1 MKRIL
6 ILAFVCLCS
15 MACADAQ
22 SFIGRLGKSAAQSA
36 KMHAEFSTQSRVSN
50 AVNRGVDNLFSGKA
64 FKAKKKTADEVLVS
78 YLNSEYGFK
87 GQYPKSYSRQDDN
100 DGTVTFSSKEGDV
113 AVVYY
118 GDVVE
123 NTIDEEFAE
132 NQQTIMEEYEL
143 LGAKQSGNSFTLT
156 YNMGGTIA
164 SVRTIRKGN
173 VSASIAVCYPEGEDK
188 YYKKTVEKLLDGL
201 TFYK

>member
-1 MKRIL
+1 MKRFL
-6 ILAFVCLCS
+6 ILAFVFLCS
-15 MACADAQ
+15 IACADAQ
-22 SFIGRLGKSAAQSA
+22 SFIGRLGRSAAQSA
-36 KMHAEFSTQSRVSN
+36 KMHAEFSTQSRVSS

-64 FKAKKKTADEVLVS
+64 FKAKKKSADEVLVS

-87 GQYPKSYSRQDDN
+87 GQYPKSYSREDDN

-118 GDVVE
+118 GDE
-123 NTIDEEFAE
+123 NEKTIDEIFAE
-132 NQQTIMEEYEL
+132 NQESVMSEYEL
-143 LGAKQSGNSFTLT
+143 LSAKQSGNSFTMT

-164 SVRTIRKGN
+164 AVRTIKKGN
-173 VSASIAVCYPEGEDK
+173 IAASIAVCYPEGEEK
-188 YYKKTVEKLLDGL
+188 YYKKTVEQLLDGL